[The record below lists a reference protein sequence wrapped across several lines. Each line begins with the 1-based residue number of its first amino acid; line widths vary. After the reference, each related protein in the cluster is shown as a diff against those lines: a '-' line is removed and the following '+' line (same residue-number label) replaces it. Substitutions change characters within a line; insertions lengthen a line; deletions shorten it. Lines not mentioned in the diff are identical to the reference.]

1 MDGEEHGASSAQS
14 PGEPVRDFR
23 EGLGSSGWTTTKQA
37 AKVLG
42 VSRRSVQGY
51 VGRGLLE
58 AREEGEGVNRRFLIS
73 IDSLN
78 TLVDRRSREA
88 EETANFV
95 EASPQSEETATPFAN
110 TGEGLRHLIERLE
123 ARTAEATELRLR
135 LELTE
140 KAQSTL
146 EEELDGERRRREE
159 TEAERDALRRELHEW
174 HRLEDTAESTA
185 HEIHDRLADERSH
198 EATPSE
204 PSEAPES
211 EAGSGTSETPPDAG
225 GEAQEPTERP
235 DSEAPRQ
242 VPWWRRMFGGA

>member
-1 MDGEEHGASSAQS
+1 VDGEEHGASSAQS
-14 PGEPVRDFR
+14 PGEPVRDLR
-23 EGLGSSGWTTTKQA
+23 EDLGSSGWTTTKQA

-42 VSRRSVQGY
+42 VSRRSVQSY

-78 TLVDRRSREA
+78 TLVDRRRRAA

-174 HRLEDTAESTA
+174 HRLEETAESTA

-204 PSEAPES
+204 PSESLES
-211 EAGSGTSETPPDAG
+211 PVPSDNPTDAVT
-225 GEAQEPTERP
+225 EAQEATERP
-235 DSEAPRQ
+235 EQRS
-242 VPWWRRMFGGA
+242 WWHRMFGG

>member
-1 MDGEEHGASSAQS
+1 VDGEEHGASSAQS
-14 PGEPVRDFR
+14 PGEPVRDLR
-23 EGLGSSGWTTTKQA
+23 EDLGSSGWTTTKQA

-58 AREEGEGVNRRFLIS
+58 AREEGAGVNRRFLIS

-78 TLVDRRSREA
+78 TLVDRRRREA

-174 HRLEDTAESTA
+174 HRLEETAESTA

-204 PSEAPES
+204 PSEFPES
-211 EAGSGTSETPPDAG
+211 PGTSETPTDAG
-225 GEAQEPTERP
+225 GEAQEAAERQEQR
-235 DSEAPRQ
+235 S
-242 VPWWRRMFGGA
+242 WWRRFFGFD

>member
-1 MDGEEHGASSAQS
+1 VDGEEHGASSAQS
-14 PGEPVRDFR
+14 PGEPVRDLR
-23 EGLGSSGWTTTKQA
+23 EDLGSSGWTTTKQA

-58 AREEGEGVNRRFLIS
+58 AHEEGEGVNRRFLIS

-78 TLVDRRSREA
+78 TLVDRRRREA

-110 TGEGLRHLIERLE
+110 TGEGLRRLIERLE

-174 HRLEDTAESTA
+174 HRLEETAESTA

-204 PSEAPES
+204 PSESPES
-211 EAGSGTSETPPDAG
+211 PGTSDAPPDAG
-225 GEAQEPTERP
+225 GEAQEATERQ
-235 DSEAPRQ
+235 EERKG
-242 VPWWRRMFGGA
+242 WLRRFFGL